1 MMMNS
6 FNFGSKDEVE
16 SEKVDKNDK
25 DDKISESSSQKD
37 LNFMLDKIYTNLIVN
52 NSNIYPMN

>member
-6 FNFGSKDEVE
+6 FNFGSKDKVE

-37 LNFMLDKIYTNLIVN
+37 LNFMLDKIDTN
-52 NSNIYPMN
+52 